1 MWRAFLRGLMAGSL
15 TAILLSAGLMALVVS
30 ARSWDPENA
39 QEILKVFGI
48 VALTWVILIAVLALF
63 PGWLF
68 LAGLRRG
75 GLSPIAAYVG
85 AGLATGTT
93 VFAGLAALIGAWNE
107 NGAALVVLAGMIG
120 AAVGYAWALGQRPR
134 RLRDVAVDPEM
145 PRRPAWAQPEPLK
158 LRPLAFVMGLGV
170 IGFAIAVAAA
180 GEGRFDRLPPQQYF
194 APSLWAKGPFACQSP
209 MNDFEANWYSTH
221 LRAAREPSL
230 YLASQAPATRAARTY
245 RFTWLRSF
253 HEPVIIRLDERPN
266 GVLRLTA
273 KRLNGKGGYGPGS
286 IAARVERDLT
296 PDEAHRFER
305 LLSSS
310 RLFRTAAWDCHAG
323 ADGAEWVFEANDRGA
338 YLFHKRW
345 TPERGPLH
353 DVGLLL
359 IGFTGW
365 RFDPIY

>member
-1 MWRAFLRGLMAGSL
+1 MWRAFLRGLMAATLVVALLGALVAAATAPTSHWDDEGLPAILRMLGMIGLGSL
-15 TAILLSAGLMALVVS
+15 VTIAL
-30 ARSWDPENA
+30 
-39 QEILKVFGI
+39 F
-48 VALTWVILIAVLALF
+48 ALF

-68 LAGLRRG
+68 LIGFRRLGLRG
-75 GLSPIAAYVG
+75 GAYAAS
-85 AGLATGTT
+85 GTASG
-93 VFAGLAALIGAWNE
+93 VAIM
-107 NGAALVVLAGMIG
+107 AALVALSRSWDAGTVFGFLALGAVVG
-120 AAVGYAWALGQRPR
+120 AATGFAWGLAQRPR
-134 RLRDVAVDPEM
+134 RLREVAADPET

-158 LRPLAFVMGLGV
+158 VRPFAFVMGLGV
-170 IGFAIAVAAA
+170 IGFAVAVAAA

-194 APSLWAKGPFACQSP
+194 APGLWRQGPLACAAP
-209 MNDFEANWYSTH
+209 MNDFQANWYSTH
-221 LRAAREPSL
+221 LRTAREPSL

-253 HEPVIIRLDERPN
+253 HEPVIIRLDERSN

-273 KRLNGKGGYGPGS
+273 KRLNGKGGYGPGN

-296 PDEAHRFER
+296 PDETHRFER

-310 RLFRTAAWDCHAG
+310 RLFRTAAWDCQAG

-345 TPERGPLH
+345 TPERGPMH

-359 IGFTGW
+359 LGFTGW